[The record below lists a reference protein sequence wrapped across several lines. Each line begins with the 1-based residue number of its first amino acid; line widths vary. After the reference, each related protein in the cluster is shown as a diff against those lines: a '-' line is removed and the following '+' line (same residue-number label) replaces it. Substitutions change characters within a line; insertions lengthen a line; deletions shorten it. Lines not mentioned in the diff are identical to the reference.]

1 MALQFASPELQADRS
16 IVLAAV
22 QNDGDALEFASEPL
36 RRESEVILDAAI
48 TSDSVLQCDSD
59 RIAVPLEFQLQN
71 PDVVENVVQKKASA
85 LQHATPEHKKNKKI
99 VQAALRADGDALQYA
114 DPELRSDKDTVIL
127 ALQHARTAGVLKWA
141 ADQLREDRAVVL
153 AAVTKK
159 GSALRYAK
167 GDLRNDRD
175 IVLKAL
181 SDNPNAYTYASAELK
196 KDQAVLKAAV
206 NSNELQRQIAQC
218 GPAAI
223 FRELATGQDDDSKQ
237 QKVDDS
243 KDDETAKVEK
253 EYRAARDNVLRNI
266 KRCIDAKGHVRQYK
280 KQSMRLVDEVEDIQ
294 PLLHALEK
302 HLANREVLEKLSKVV
317 EEAYTLLQKQ
327 FKKRGLAKK
336 MWRRISGASK
346 ATSAE
351 FVEVERQLA
360 KHVRA
365 LESGAA
371 PAPVT
376 RPQPRASADSDED
389 KALKWLQ
396 EMSGEKVGQM
406 LFDQAKATYA
416 QRQLDIEKERKWA
429 ESMVL
434 RLRQEYKEEIAAAE
448 KKGEALK
455 EKDDQLRAASE
466 QLKEK
471 VDGFMVK
478 KNRKSEHFFN
488 IETEAR
494 ANKPVPGMKRE
505 KYAKRLAQMGLQ
517 IKHHDQDVFHII
529 ANKNGGAD
537 HPYLYDN

>member
-1 MALQFASPELQADRS
+1 
-16 IVLAAV
+16 
-22 QNDGDALEFASEPL
+22 
-36 RRESEVILDAAI
+36 
-48 TSDSVLQCDSD
+48 
-59 RIAVPLEFQLQN
+59 
-71 PDVVENVVQKKASA
+71 
-85 LQHATPEHKKNKKI
+85 
-99 VQAALRADGDALQYA
+99 
-114 DPELRSDKDTVIL
+114 
-127 ALQHARTAGVLKWA
+127 
-141 ADQLREDRAVVL
+141 
-153 AAVTKK
+153 
-159 GSALRYAK
+159 
-167 GDLRNDRD
+167 
-175 IVLKAL
+175 
-181 SDNPNAYTYASAELK
+181 
-196 KDQAVLKAAV
+196 
-206 NSNELQRQIAQC
+206 
-218 GPAAI
+218 
-223 FRELATGQDDDSKQ
+223 
-237 QKVDDS
+237 
-243 KDDETAKVEK
+243 
-253 EYRAARDNVLRNI
+253 
-266 KRCIDAKGHVRQYK
+266 
-280 KQSMRLVDEVEDIQ
+280 
-294 PLLHALEK
+294 
-302 HLANREVLEKLSKVV
+302 
-317 EEAYTLLQKQ
+317 
-327 FKKRGLAKK
+327 
-336 MWRRISGASK
+336 GASK

-406 LFDQAKATYA
+406 LFDQAKATYE

-455 EKDDQLRAASE
+455 QTLKEKDDQLRAASE
-466 QLKEK
+466 QLQEK

-488 IETEAR
+488 IETEAG

-537 HPYLYDN
+537 HPDNYLYALGSTFNRSIGANYDHFNCFLAGPKQTAK